1 LRERF
6 AQPGSF
12 VVAAEVVTGR
22 APLGSPQGAG
32 VLALARGLAEDPRV
46 DVLSITDNP
55 GGNSM
60 LAPEAV
66 AGDAQARG
74 QDVIVHLACKDT
86 NRSGLKSR
94 GWQLGSSGFHNVLA
108 VSGDYPVA
116 GTESVTAPV
125 FDIDSVGLLHLYAG
139 LEHTDFFLGCVVTNH
154 KRFEREVMPQYF
166 KLRKKAAAGARFVIK
181 QIGWNARKD
190 DELLRFI
197 RREQLP
203 LHALANVFLLTRAS
217 ARAFHRGRIPG
228 VVVTDSL
235 LELVERYGGG
245 DDHGRSFFIDLAA
258 RHIAV
263 GRGLGY
269 AGVYLGGHMPAST
282 FGEILDRAGEY
293 DHDDWRALTHDLA
306 YEAPD
311 EFYLFERDQETGLS
325 SDRLNAV
332 YVDSKVRRRTDLRVP
347 FSYRVNRRVHNAVFA
362 ASAPLFPAGRAIY
375 GAAERGPRA
384 VGKSLHLVEQGVKV
398 PLFRCRDCG
407 DCSLPDIAY
416 VCPESQC
423 AKNQRN
429 GPCGGTRDGLCEVYD
444 SECIWSQAYERLKA
458 YGEEETM
465 LDGPVVIRDN
475 ALRGTSAWANAF
487 LGRDHNAERPPK
499 P

>member
-1 LRERF
+1 
-6 AQPGSF
+6 
-12 VVAAEVVTGR
+12 
-22 APLGSPQGAG
+22 
-32 VLALARGLAEDPRV
+32 
-46 DVLSITDNP
+46 
-55 GGNSM
+55 
-60 LAPEAV
+60 
-66 AGDAQARG
+66 
-74 QDVIVHLACKDT
+74 VIVHLGCKDA
-86 NRSGLKSR
+86 NRSGLRSR
-94 GWQLGSSGFHNVLA
+94 GWQLSSSGFHNVLA
-108 VSGDYPVA
+108 VSGDYPAA
-116 GTESVTAPV
+116 GPDDLPAPV

-139 LEHTDFFLGCVVTNH
+139 PGAHRLLPRLRGHQPQAH
-154 KRFEREVMPQYF
+154 EREVMPQYF

-203 LHALANVFLLTRAS
+203 LRALANVFVLTRTS

-245 DDHGRSFFIDLAA
+245 EDRGRSFFVDLAA
-258 RHIAV
+258 RHVAV
-263 GRGLGY
+263 ARGLGY
-269 AGVYLGGHMPAST
+269 DGATGRPHACADVRRDRRPGRRVRARRLAGARARPGLRVAGRVLS
-282 FGEILDRAGEY
+282 LRAGSGN
-293 DHDDWRALTHDLA
+293 RAL
-306 YEAPD
+306 
-311 EFYLFERDQETGLS
+311 ERPP
-325 SDRLNAV
+325 
-332 YVDSKVRRRTDLRVP
+332 RRRLRREQAAPPHRSARAAVVP
-347 FSYRVNRRVHNAVFA
+347 RQPTHAQRRVRAVRA
-362 ASAPLFPAGRAIY
+362 ALPRGRALY

-384 VGKSLHLVEQGVKV
+384 VGKTLHLLEQGAKV
-398 PLFRCRDCG
+398 PLFHCQDCG

-429 GPCGGTRDGLCEVYD
+429 GPCGGTRDGKCEVYD

-465 LDGPVVIRDN
+465 IDGPVVIRDN

-487 LGRDHNAERPPK
+487 LGRDHNAERPSHP
-499 P
+499 